1 VITRLEAEDAMIAEA
16 NRDIRWALRVAD
28 KKRNERRAVNLPFI
42 YLDELIVGLEA
53 LHLDGLT
60 YVPRTFL
67 PRLRAVSELL
77 PPEISAPGQWR
88 RRIARAID
96 QCFDLQ
102 ERVLQ
107 EGRRRAKCRV

>member
-1 VITRLEAEDAMIAEA
+1 MIAEA

-28 KKRNERRAVNLPFI
+28 KKRNERHAVNRPFV

-53 LHLDGLT
+53 LHLNGLT
-60 YVPRTFL
+60 FVPRSFL

-77 PPEISAPGQWR
+77 PSEIDAPSQWR

-107 EGRRRAKCRV
+107 EARRRAKCGGRPKEGQGR